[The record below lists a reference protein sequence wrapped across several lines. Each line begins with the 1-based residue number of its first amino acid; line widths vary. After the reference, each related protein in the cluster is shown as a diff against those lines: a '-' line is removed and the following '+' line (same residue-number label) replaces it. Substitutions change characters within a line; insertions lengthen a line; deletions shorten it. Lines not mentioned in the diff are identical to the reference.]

1 MRYLFYISIFLLL
14 SCSVSN
20 RTVFQDD
27 VYNNKVE
34 SNTISIS
41 SNSNDLYEDE
51 YYMSNRNSFYNPY
64 FLHRSRYGF
73 CVVNNSFYNP
83 YFWHTSYSYPYWTN
97 RGWNSTYYNYGS
109 WYSPYYN
116 HNNYMWQGN
125 NLTTY
130 NQSYNQSYNS
140 INTPRRSTISSHRGN
155 PNTIGTTTP
164 TYTRSSYTKSNNN
177 SYSNHNRQ
185 PLNPAR
191 NVNNNL
197 DNKADSYRRSNT
209 NINNNRTNVRTYTP
223 STTPRTYTPS
233 ASPVR
238 TTPTYR
244 SVSGPSTTPS
254 STRTPTRRP

>member
-1 MRYLFYISIFLLL
+1 
-14 SCSVSN
+14 VNN

-27 VYNNKVE
+27 VYNNRVE
-34 SNTISIS
+34 NNTISIS

-83 YFWHTSYSYPYWTN
+83 YFWYSPYNHYPYWTN
-97 RGWNSTYYNYGS
+97 RGWNYVYYNYGS
-109 WYSPYYN
+109 WYNPYYN

-130 NQSYNQSYNS
+130 NQSYNQNYNT

-164 TYTRSSYTKSNNN
+164 TYSRSSYTKSNNN
-177 SYSNHNRQ
+177 SNHNKQ
-185 PLNPAR
+185 PLIP
-191 NVNNNL
+191 NVNNDL
-197 DNKADSYRRSNT
+197 DNKVDSYRRTNT
-209 NINNNRTNVRTYTP
+209 NVNNNRTNVRTYTP

-233 ASPVR
+233 THPVR
-238 TTPTYR
+238 TTPTYK
-244 SVSGPSTTPS
+244 PTTTPPP
-254 STRTPTRRP
+254 TRTTTRRP